1 LSATVL
7 IVDDDAHIREV
18 VRYALEQA
26 GMTVHEACHG
36 LEGLDKARQLSPSLI
51 VLDIL
56 MPEMDG
62 LSVCRELRKT
72 SQIPI
77 LFLSSRDEEIDRILG
92 LEMGGD
98 DYLSKPFSPRELV
111 ARAKAI
117 LKRLIPPT
125 IGEDSFLPRNQDTL
139 HHGDLSLCPTT
150 YQAHWRS
157 QPFTLTVTEFH
168 LLQLFL
174 LSPHKVFTRDELVQA
189 TVFKDIVSD
198 RTIDSHIRRLRQK
211 CSAAG
216 CETAIE
222 TVHGFGYKLGLC
234 Q

>member
-1 LSATVL
+1 MSATVL

-36 LEGLDKARQLSPSLI
+36 LEGLHKARQLSPNLI

-72 SQIPI
+72 SQTPI

-111 ARAKAI
+111 ARTKAI
-117 LKRLIPPT
+117 LKRLLPPVAG
-125 IGEDSFLPRNQDTL
+125 GETALPHSQDVL
-139 HHGDLSLCPTT
+139 HHGELSLCSTT

-168 LLQLFL
+168 LLRLFL

-189 TVFKDIVSD
+189 SVFKDIVSD

-211 CSAAG
+211 CNVAG